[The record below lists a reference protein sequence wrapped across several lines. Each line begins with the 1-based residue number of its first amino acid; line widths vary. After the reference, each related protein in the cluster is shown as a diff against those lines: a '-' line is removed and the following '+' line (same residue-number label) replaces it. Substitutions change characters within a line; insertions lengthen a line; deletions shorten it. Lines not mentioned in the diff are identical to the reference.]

1 MPSKSV
7 TGVNPQI
14 LRWARTT
21 VNMTLSQVAT
31 TLKRKSEEI
40 EAWEN
45 GTSAPTY
52 SQLEKLAYE
61 VYKRP
66 LATFFLP
73 VVPEEKLPKSEF
85 RTLPLADMET
95 LEKDTCLKIRKA
107 HAYQLSLFD
116 IFSGKNPANQKIWKE
131 VLLSFSDY
139 VATQAQLVREKL
151 GITLQKQID
160 WKSDEQA
167 LKAWRQAIEEC
178 GIFVFKDTFKQK
190 DISGFCLI
198 DENFPIILINNS
210 TTKTRQIFSLMHELA
225 HLLLDMNGISK
236 FDSSYIN
243 QLSSTNR
250 KIEQFCNAVAAEI
263 LIPEQ
268 DFREQIKRLPSNVEQ
283 ATEEQF
289 SDLAKRYG
297 VSREAVLRR
306 LLDKDYVSRSF
317 YNEKS
322 RIWTAQLKKTGSGG
336 DWYRSQKTYISER
349 FAGEV
354 IGRHYR
360 QQISLEQA
368 AELLGLKPKNYAKF
382 EETFLQGASV

>member
-14 LRWARTT
+14 LRWARET
-21 VNMTLSQVAT
+21 VNMTIDQAASS
-31 TLKRKSEEI
+31 LKRNSEEI
-40 EAWEN
+40 ESWEN
-45 GTSAPTY
+45 GTASPTY
-52 SQLEKLAYE
+52 SQLEKLAYDI
-61 VYKRP
+61 YKRP
-66 LATFFLP
+66 LALFFLP
-73 VVPEEKLPKSEF
+73 VAPKEKMPKSEF
-85 RTLPLADMET
+85 RTLPHADMET
-95 LEKDTCLKIRKA
+95 LHKDTCLKIRKA
-107 HAYQLSLFD
+107 HAYQLSLSD
-116 IFSGKNPANQKIWKE
+116 IFSEKNPAKQKIWKE
-131 VLLSFSDY
+131 ISLSFSGNI
-139 VATQAQLVREKL
+139 VSQAQLVREKL
-151 GITLQKQID
+151 GITLEKQID
-160 WKSDEQA
+160 WKSDEHA

-178 GIFVFKDTFKQK
+178 GIFVFKDAFKQK
-190 DISGFCLI
+190 EISGFCLI

-268 DFREQIKRLPSNVEQ
+268 DFREQVKRLPSNVEQ

-289 SDLAKRYG
+289 SDLAQRYG

-306 LLDKDYVSRSF
+306 LLDKNYVSRSF

-336 DWYRSQKTYISER
+336 DWYRNQKTYISER

>member
-131 VLLSFSDY
+131 VLLSFSDH

-243 QLSSTNR
+243 QLSSIHQ
-250 KIEQFCNAVAAEI
+250 KIEQFCNAIAAEI

-268 DFREQIKRLPSNVEQ
+268 DFREQVKRLPSNVEQ

-289 SDLAKRYG
+289 ATLAKRYG

-306 LLDKDYVSRSF
+306 LLDKGYVSRSF